1 MCDIDKV
8 GVFLKTFAMSS
19 FVIFTLEKAN
29 QLHTNKMSDLSNI
42 PVCVKIQDTT
52 LKYF

>member
-29 QLHTNKMSDLSNI
+29 QLQMSDLSNI